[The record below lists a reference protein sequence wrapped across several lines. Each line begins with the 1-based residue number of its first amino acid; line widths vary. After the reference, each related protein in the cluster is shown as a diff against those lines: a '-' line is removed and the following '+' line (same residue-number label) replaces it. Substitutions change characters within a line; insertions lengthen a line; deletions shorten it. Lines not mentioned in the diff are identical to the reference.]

1 MTASSDPLRRHV
13 RALLTEPQA
22 HLTLEQVLEGFPLN
36 RINERPAGVPYSAW
50 ELLSHLR
57 FAQRDILDFMRGGEY
72 HAPEWPAGYWPGKG
86 QEATAQAWQAELQA
100 FEDDLAA
107 LLAILDDP
115 QTELF
120 SVVPNGETQ
129 TFLREFL
136 LVADHNAY
144 HAGQLALLGRL
155 LEA

>member
-1 MTASSDPLRRHV
+1 MPPSDPALRRHL

-22 HLTLEQVLEGFPLN
+22 HLTLEQVLEGFPLD

-57 FAQRDILDFMRGGEY
+57 FTQRDILDFLRVGEY
-72 HAPEWPAGYWPGKG
+72 HEPQWPEGYWPGQGKA
-86 QEATAQAWQAELQA
+86 ATADEWQAERRA
-100 FEDDLAA
+100 FDADLGA